1 MTLGSSHPKPVEL
14 LRYAEGLEDGHV
26 HMAPEVVR
34 HVADCAECRGEVE
47 AMRFSL
53 RATAESTPLE
63 PTAEWTAQVITEARR
78 EGRRK
83 VTRRYTRPA
92 MAAAAALIVASI
104 IGAVRIAPGQTSD
117 VSNTAVAPPSAPVAI
132 ENRSVAFASD
142 ARTTGVVLLSE
153 TVEEEVLGDALL
165 DTNRPPSSAWEAAHL
180 NAIRELDANIEEGL
194 AALASNPGLV
204 RARLLV
210 NASRE
215 QKRELLKT
223 LYLER
228 SL

>member
-1 MTLGSSHPKPVEL
+1 MTLSSSHPKPVEL

-34 HVADCAECRGEVE
+34 HVADCAECRSEVE

-53 RATAESTPLE
+53 CAIAQSTPIE
-63 PTAEWTAQVITEARR
+63 PTTEWTAQVVTAARR

-83 VTRRYTRPA
+83 VTKRYTRPA
-92 MAAAAALIVASI
+92 MAAAAALIVASV
-104 IGAVRIAPGQTSD
+104 IGAIRIAPGRTPDISE
-117 VSNTAVAPPSAPVAI
+117 TAAVPSSAPVAI
-132 ENRSVAFASD
+132 ENRAVAFASD
-142 ARTTGVVLLSE
+142 TRSVGVALLSE

-180 NAIRELDANIEEGL
+180 SAIRELDANIEEGL